1 MGDDF
6 QRTSYFHN
14 EQLKKKKSKQ
24 AGLNKEGMGFGW
36 IGKLFTQTY
45 SSYMDEKVEKI
56 SFFMVSL
63 HNHIETTNMER

>member
-45 SSYMDEKVEKI
+45 SSYMDEGGK
-56 SFFMVSL
+56 
-63 HNHIETTNMER
+63 N